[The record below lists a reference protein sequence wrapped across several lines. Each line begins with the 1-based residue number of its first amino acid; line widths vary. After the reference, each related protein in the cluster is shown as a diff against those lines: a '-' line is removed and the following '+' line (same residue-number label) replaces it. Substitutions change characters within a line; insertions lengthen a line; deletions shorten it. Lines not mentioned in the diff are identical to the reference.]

1 MIMAVRL
8 SDIPAEGLVL
18 DYRHDP
24 GRLEPMG
31 EGVRVLEPV
40 DVHLTITPEG
50 DRYLIQG
57 EVRGLLQLECGRC
70 LASVISAV
78 VAPCAVD
85 ALPLSEQASADEHGS
100 LGRGDLDV
108 TFYSGPVLNLDDLVR
123 EQLLLNVPMRPLCR
137 EGCLGLCP
145 SCGKNRNE
153 GPCGCQDLTETDPR
167 LDALRKLRGRSNA

>member
-1 MIMAVRL
+1 MAVRL

-24 GRLEPMG
+24 GRLEPLG

-57 EVRGLLQLECGRC
+57 EVKGRVQVECGRC
-70 LASVISAV
+70 LAPVTLIV

-85 ALPLSEQASADEHGS
+85 AVPLPKQTSPDEPGS

-108 TFYSGPVLNLDDLVR
+108 IFYSGPVLNLDDLVR
-123 EQLLLNVPMRPLCR
+123 EQLLLNIAMRPLCR

-153 GPCGCQDLTETDPR
+153 SPCGCRDLAATDPR
-167 LDALRKLRGRSNA
+167 LDELRKLRGRSNA